1 MSNKKFDPFRK
12 LEELPYMAYVL
23 LAVLCI
29 VVHVLLCTFIPT
41 VSVAV
46 CGLALT
52 GIYLLASLVIHL
64 AVRRRMSLFR
74 LASNASEEQN
84 NGVIYTFRHMLKTP
98 YAVVTEK
105 GKIVT
110 VNVAME
116 NIAGAKSTV
125 FGADITDICGI
136 PLSDL
141 TDHANESMDEESDEE
156 AESIEILAD
165 KKAICHIGD
174 RVYHIDCHSL
184 HSKGKQYYLMMFN
197 DITDLFHLN
206 AKNRAEFTAV
216 AYIVI
221 DNLDEIA
228 QYAKVSYQAEA
239 SQVDAILKQW
249 AADMG
254 GILREYDRYKYILL
268 LTRHSMLAC
277 AKTKFEILDKIREI
291 RLGDDNIPIT
301 VSIGMTT
308 LGNDLAEREHEALI
322 CLDMA
327 LQRGG
332 DQVVMKNEVNTFFFG
347 GRTKSQQKRSG
358 GQSRVIA
365 SKLCAMISASTNV
378 LIMGH
383 SNPDFD
389 SIGACVGIAS
399 LCMHLGVNAKIVA
412 NVESENFKAC
422 TGRLIELADYKNMF
436 VNSVEGLEEM
446 EFGTLLIVV
455 DANNFRILEAPEIA
469 NNAFNI
475 AIIDHHIKKE
485 EFEHPPKL
493 TYIDPSASSAC
504 ELVSEILEFSIPVG
518 TLRKEEAN
526 VIMAGI
532 MVDTQNFTR
541 TVGTRTFAAALYL
554 RGAGAS
560 PEYAR
565 TFFEQGLEDYHSEAL
580 FGTNAQIY
588 GEQIAITVSEG
599 TGSPHDRVAAAKA
612 ADKLLS
618 VKNVNAAF
626 ALVVIGESVHI
637 SGRSNGKINVQLIL
651 EKIGGGGHFDVAGAA
666 IADSDI
672 DAAKA
677 TLIAAI
683 DEYLADTAQNSK

>member
-52 GIYLLASLVIHL
+52 GIYLLASLLIHL

-136 PLSDL
+136 PLTDL
-141 TDHANESMDEESDEE
+141 TDHANDSMDEESDEE

-197 DITDLFHLN
+197 DITDLFYLN

-301 VSIGMTT
+301 VSMGMTT
-308 LGNDLAEREHEALI
+308 LGKDLAEREHEALI

-455 DANNFRILEAPEIA
+455 DANNLRILEAPEIA

-554 RGAGAS
+554 RGAGAL
-560 PEYAR
+560 PESAR
-565 TFFEQGLEDYHSEAL
+565 TFFEQGLEDSHSEAL

-651 EKIGGGGHFDVAGAA
+651 EKMGGGGHFDVAGAVV
-666 IADSDI
+666 ADSAL
-672 DAAKA
+672 DAAKEK
-677 TLIAAI
+677 LIAAI
-683 DEYLADTAQNSK
+683 DEYIEETTNQK

>member
-1 MSNKKFDPFRK
+1 
-12 LEELPYMAYVL
+12 
-23 LAVLCI
+23 
-29 VVHVLLCTFIPT
+29 
-41 VSVAV
+41 
-46 CGLALT
+46 
-52 GIYLLASLVIHL
+52 
-64 AVRRRMSLFR
+64 
-74 LASNASEEQN
+74 
-84 NGVIYTFRHMLKTP
+84 
-98 YAVVTEK
+98 
-105 GKIVT
+105 
-110 VNVAME
+110 
-116 NIAGAKSTV
+116 
-125 FGADITDICGI
+125 
-136 PLSDL
+136 
-141 TDHANESMDEESDEE
+141 
-156 AESIEILAD
+156 
-165 KKAICHIGD
+165 
-174 RVYHIDCHSL
+174 
-184 HSKGKQYYLMMFN
+184 
-197 DITDLFHLN
+197 
-206 AKNRAEFTAV
+206 
-216 AYIVI
+216 
-221 DNLDEIA
+221 
-228 QYAKVSYQAEA
+228 
-239 SQVDAILKQW
+239 
-249 AADMG
+249 
-254 GILREYDRYKYILL
+254 
-268 LTRHSMLAC
+268 
-277 AKTKFEILDKIREI
+277 
-291 RLGDDNIPIT
+291 
-301 VSIGMTT
+301 
-308 LGNDLAEREHEALI
+308 
-322 CLDMA
+322 
-327 LQRGG
+327 
-332 DQVVMKNEVNTFFFG
+332 
-347 GRTKSQQKRSG
+347 
-358 GQSRVIA
+358 
-365 SKLCAMISASTNV
+365 
-378 LIMGH
+378 
-383 SNPDFD
+383 
-389 SIGACVGIAS
+389 
-399 LCMHLGVNAKIVA
+399 MHLGVNAKIVA

-651 EKIGGGGHFDVAGAA
+651 EKMGGGGHFDVAGAVV
-666 IADSDI
+666 ADSAL
-672 DAAKA
+672 DAAKEK
-677 TLIAAI
+677 LIAAI
-683 DEYLADTAQNSK
+683 DEYIEETTNQK

>member
-1 MSNKKFDPFRK
+1 MSQKKFDPFK
-12 LEELPYMAYVL
+12 KFEELPSMVYVL

-29 VVHVLLCTFIPT
+29 VIHILLCTFVPN
-41 VSVAV
+41 VSVSV
-46 CGLALT
+46 CGLTLLVV
-52 GIYLLASLVIHL
+52 YLIASVAIHL
-64 AVRRRMSLFR
+64 CVRHKLNIFR
-74 LASNASEEQN
+74 LASDASEEQN
-84 NGVIYTFRHMLKTP
+84 QGVIYTFRHMLKTP

-110 VNVAME
+110 VNAAMKNVAS
-116 NIAGAKSTV
+116 ATLTV
-125 FGADITDICGI
+125 FGSDITDVCGVNLADITEK
-136 PLSDL
+136 
-141 TDHANESMDEESDEE
+141 AEVQMDDEE
-156 AESIEILAD
+156 AEEQEDIEILSD
-165 KKAICHIGD
+165 KKAICHIGEKI
-174 RVYHIDCHSL
+174 YHIDCHAL
-184 HSKGKQYYLMMFN
+184 HSKGKLFYLLMFN

-239 SQVDAILKQW
+239 TQVDAILKKW

-254 GILREYDRYKYILL
+254 GILREYERYKYVLL
-268 LTRHSMLAC
+268 LTRQSMLGC
-277 AKTKFEILDKIREI
+277 AKAKFDILDKIREI

-301 VSIGMTT
+301 VSMGVTT
-308 LGNDLAEREHEALI
+308 LGNTLAEREHEALI

-347 GRTKSQQKRSG
+347 GKTKSQQKRSG

-365 SKLCAMISASTNV
+365 SKLHTMISEATNV
-378 LIMGH
+378 LVMGH

-389 SIGACVGIAS
+389 SIGACVGIAA
-399 LCMHLGVNAKIVA
+399 LCMHLGVNVKIVT
-412 NVESENFKAC
+412 NTESDNFKAC
-422 TGRLIELADYKNMF
+422 TGRLIELADYKNIF
-436 VNSVEGLEEM
+436 LDSVQGLDEI
-446 EFGTLLIVV
+446 EFGTLLIIV

-475 AIIDHHIKKE
+475 AVIDHHIKKE
-485 EFEHPPKL
+485 EYENPPKL
-493 TYIDPSASSAC
+493 SYIDPSASSAC
-504 ELVSEILEFSIPVG
+504 ELISEILEFSIPVG

-526 VIMAGI
+526 VIMSGI

-554 RGAGAS
+554 RSAGAS

-565 TFFEQGLEDYHSEAL
+565 TFFEQGIDDYHMEAV
-580 FGTNAQIY
+580 FGTNAEIY
-588 GEQIAITVSEG
+588 DDQIAITVSEG
-599 TGSPHDRVAAAKA
+599 TSSGNDRVAAAKA

-626 ALVVIGESVHI
+626 ALVLIGETVHI

-666 IADSDI
+666 LRDLTLDG
-672 DAAKA
+672 AKA
-677 TLIAAI
+677 KLIEAI
-683 DEYLADTAQNSK
+683 DDYMKENSN

>member
-1 MSNKKFDPFRK
+1 MSNKKFDPFKR
-12 LEELPYMAYVL
+12 LEELPSMAYVL

-29 VVHVLLCTFIPT
+29 VIHVLLCTFVPT
-41 VSVAV
+41 ISVAV
-46 CGLALT
+46 CGLVLMC
-52 GIYLLASLVIHL
+52 IYLVAALIIHL
-64 AVRRRMSLFR
+64 TVRHRMSLFR

-84 NGVIYTFRHMLKTP
+84 SGVIYTFRHMLKTP

-110 VNVAME
+110 VNAAMKSA
-116 NIAGAKSTV
+116 AGAKSTV
-125 FGADITDICGI
+125 FGADVTEICGI
-136 PLSDL
+136 PLSAL
-141 TDHANESMDEESDEE
+141 TDNAEKSADDDDKDEEDEDI
-156 AESIEILAD
+156 AILAD
-165 KKAICHIGD
+165 KKAICHIGEK
-174 RVYHIDCHSL
+174 VYHVDCHAL
-184 HSKGKQYYLMMFN
+184 HSKGKLFYLLMFN

-239 SQVDAILKQW
+239 TQVDAILKQW
-249 AADMG
+249 AAEMG

-268 LTRHSMLAC
+268 LTRQSMLNC
-277 AKTKFEILDKIREI
+277 AKTKFEILDKVREI

-301 VSIGMTT
+301 VSMGVTT
-308 LGNDLAEREHEALI
+308 LGNDLAEREHEALV
-322 CLDMA
+322 CLEMA

-365 SKLCAMISASTNV
+365 SKLCAMITASTNV
-378 LIMGH
+378 VIMGH

-399 LCMHLGVNAKIVA
+399 LCMHLGVNAKIVT
-412 NVESENFKAC
+412 NVSSENFKAC
-422 TGRLIELADYKNMF
+422 TGRLGELADYKNIF
-436 VNSVEGLEEM
+436 VDSVQGLEEM

-554 RGAGAS
+554 RSAGAS

-565 TFFEQGLEDYHSEAL
+565 TFFEQGFDDYHSEAL
-580 FGTNAQIY
+580 FSTNAQIY
-588 GEQIAITVSEG
+588 KEQIAITASEG
-599 TGSPHDRVAAAKA
+599 TGSSHDRVAAAKA

-618 VKNVNAAF
+618 VMNVNAAF
-626 ALVVIGESVHI
+626 ALVVIGTTVHL
-637 SGRSNGKINVQLIL
+637 SGRSNGKLNVQLIL
-651 EKIGGGGHFDVAGAA
+651 EKVGGGGHFDVAGAA
-666 IADSDI
+666 IADSTLDV
-672 DAAKA
+672 AKA
-677 TLIAAI
+677 KLIAAI
-683 DEYLADTAQNSK
+683 DEYLKETT